1 MMKALNVPKA
11 ILNIS
16 PIIKWYYI
24 SSEAPT
30 SADYPEL
37 GATSAR
43 EAVDQE
49 VLSAR
54 VV

>member
-1 MMKALNVPKA
+1 MFPKPFSTYLRSSNG
-11 ILNIS
+11 ITS
-16 PIIKWYYI
+16 P
-24 SSEAPT
+24 PT